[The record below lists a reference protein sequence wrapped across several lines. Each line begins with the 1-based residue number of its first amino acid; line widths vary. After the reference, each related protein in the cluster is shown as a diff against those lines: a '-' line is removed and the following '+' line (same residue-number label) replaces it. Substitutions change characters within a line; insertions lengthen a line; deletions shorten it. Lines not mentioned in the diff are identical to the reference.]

1 MSHLFH
7 MGAKPSNVAPANTTV
22 RYSAVASAAVAAA
35 APVVPAPT
43 SCVYA
48 SIANPNTEPDPPTA
62 AEFVQLRARVVPAR
76 IAETRWIIDKCLR
89 VWAEGNQE
97 KFEQAAETARRA
109 LHIRITY
116 SHAYLTFAAG
126 CFRYNCTT
134 WQFVEADLRARLPP
148 LGYKVKSLDFR
159 RLEYHYFR
167 VHAPC
172 SVVG

>member
-1 MSHLFH
+1 
-7 MGAKPSNVAPANTTV
+7 MGTKPSSVAPTNTTV

-35 APVVPAPT
+35 APVIPAPT

-62 AEFVQLRARVVPAR
+62 AEFLQLRARVVPAR
-76 IAETRWIIDKCLR
+76 IAENRWIIDKCLR

-109 LHIRITY
+109 LHIKITY
-116 SHAYLTFAAG
+116 NHAYLTFAQG
-126 CFRYNCTT
+126 CFRSHKCKM
-134 WQFVEADLRARLPP
+134 WQWVEADLRARLPP
-148 LGYKVKSLDFR
+148 LGYKVKSLDFK
-159 RLEYHYFR
+159 RLEHHYFR
-167 VHAPC
+167 VYAPC